1 MPTATSAPTSPATQ
15 RFRAAVDSP
24 SGTGATSFL
33 KVPLSVVEALGAGKR
48 PKVKVTFNDYS
59 YRSTVAVYDG
69 EFYLPVR
76 REVREGA
83 RITFGEPM
91 DVTLEL
97 DTAPRE
103 VEVPDQLAASLARDD
118 AARAAFDKLSFS
130 HRKEYVDWIT
140 GAKRKET
147 RRQQRVE
154 KMLAMLRDSVR
165 TPKT

>member
-1 MPTATSAPTSPATQ
+1 MPTPTAAQTAQ

-33 KVPLSVVEALGAGKR
+33 KVPAQVVEALGAGKR
-48 PKVKVTFNDYS
+48 PKVKVTLNGYT

-76 REVREGA
+76 REVREAA
-83 RITFGEPM
+83 RVTFGGPT

-103 VEVPDQLAASLARDD
+103 VEVPGDLREALARDD
-118 AARAAFDKLSFS
+118 AARAVFDKLSFS
-130 HRKEYVDWIT
+130 HGKEYVDWVT
-140 GAKRKET
+140 GAKREET
-147 RRQQRVE
+147 RRQRIE
-154 KMLAMLRDSVR
+154 KMLGMLRDGVR
-165 TPKT
+165 TPKTEPKT